1 MYEIIK
7 NAPPMGPRS
16 RYPFA
21 DMEVWDAFD
30 APDDRGVDAWG
41 GSIRQSTI
49 NSCARAWAK
58 RRSPGAKFTIR
69 KQPGGIIRCQRIA

>member
-7 NAPPMGPRS
+7 NAPPMKPRS

-21 DMEVWDAFD
+21 DMEVGDAFD
-30 APDDRGVDAWG
+30 VPDDMGVRPKG
-41 GSIRQSTI
+41 ESGRQNSIGSCSRV
-49 NSCARAWAK
+49 WVK
-58 RRSPGAKFTIR
+58 KYSPGAKFTIR

>member
-7 NAPPMGPRS
+7 NAPPMKPRS
-16 RYPFA
+16 KYPFA

-30 APDDRGVDAWG
+30 APDDRGVDARG
-41 GSIRQSTI
+41 NSIRQSII
-49 NSCARAWAK
+49 NSCSRVWAAK
-58 RRSPGAKFTIR
+58 SSPSAKFTVR